1 MKILVTGGA
10 GYIGSTICSALE
22 DKGHTPIILDSLIS
36 GRVEFTKNRIFYKGD
51 IADEALL
58 ETIFKEHN
66 DIVFTIHCAALMG
79 ISKSVEY
86 PFEYYTENISKSIKL
101 FKKLNELGCNKII
114 FSSCS
119 TMYDDDV
126 ETFMVTEK
134 SPLKPKTPYS
144 RTKYMTE
151 MVLEDFCKAYN
162 MKGISLRYF
171 NLIGADPKMRSG
183 MYSSN
188 ESTILGK
195 LVNVYKGRQENF
207 KITGV
212 NWATRDGSGI
222 RDYIDI
228 WDLANAHVLAV
239 ENFEKAFEKCGSDT
253 PYLTINLG
261 TGEGV
266 TVKELVNSFE
276 KVTGTI
282 LNKVET
288 EPRLGDIGGA
298 YANIDLAK
306 KMLNWV
312 PEVSVD
318 ESILNA
324 LKWDE
329 VRVQTLKY

>member
-1 MKILVTGGA
+1 MKILITGGA

-22 DKGHTPIILDSLIS
+22 DKGHTPIILDSLIN

-66 DIVFTIHCAALMG
+66 DIACTIHCAAL
-79 ISKSVEY
+79 IIVPESIEH
-86 PFEYYTENISKSIKL
+86 PFEYYTENVSKSIKL
-101 FKKLNELGCNKII
+101 FKKLNELGCNKIV
-114 FSSCS
+114 FSSS
-119 TMYDDDV
+119 ASVYDDV
-126 ETFMVTEK
+126 ENFMVTEK
-134 SPLKPKTPYS
+134 SKVNPRSPYA
-144 RTKYMTE
+144 RTKYMME

-171 NLIGADPKMRSG
+171 NLIGADPNMRSG
-183 MYSSN
+183 MYNSN
-188 ESTILGK
+188 PSHILGK
-195 LVNVYKGRQENF
+195 LVSVYNGREEQL

-239 ENFEKAFEKCGSDT
+239 ENFEKAFEKCGIDT

-276 KVTGTI
+276 RVTGTT

-288 EPRLGDIGGA
+288 EPRFGDVGGA
-298 YANIDLAK
+298 YANIDLANK
-306 KMLNWV
+306 LLNWT

-318 ESILNA
+318 ESILKA